1 MLRGYRGLGFA
12 ALVALVFVSFGLG
25 AFTMSLGY
33 PEQQERNKSY
43 QGGDKNKI
51 GALSAVT
58 NFASS
63 GMQHTPC
70 KKPQSEAERD
80 LCEQWR
86 AANAAEKS
94 AQWAVFGVIASIVG
108 ISLLLWQIM
117 LTREAVQDTGDATKA
132 MREANDI
139 AQIALE
145 NQKMIDDGRL
155 VLTAIQVE
163 HGSKYV
169 KLRFSVSNIG
179 RTDVVITKVLFI
191 KSTKM
196 AIEAEPP
203 AAMSVMTS
211 KPSILKSGEITDVY
225 EGTGNSVS
233 GGDNLFLTIAVSYE
247 SRYRRTTS
255 FMCVKPQDGERR
267 DSDGFDLCAAWE
279 GELPQKVALLT
290 RVRLRGT

>member
-1 MLRGYRGLGFA
+1 MLFR
-12 ALVALVFVSFGLG
+12 
-25 AFTMSLGY
+25 
-33 PEQQERNKSY
+33 
-43 QGGDKNKI
+43 
-51 GALSAVT
+51 
-58 NFASS
+58 
-63 GMQHTPC
+63 
-70 KKPQSEAERD
+70 
-80 LCEQWR
+80 
-86 AANAAEKS
+86 
-94 AQWAVFGVIASIVG
+94 
-108 ISLLLWQIM
+108 
-117 LTREAVQDTGDATKA
+117 
-132 MREANDI
+132 
-139 AQIALE
+139 
-145 NQKMIDDGRL
+145 
-155 VLTAIQVE
+155 
-163 HGSKYV
+163 SKYV

-196 AIEAEPP
+196 ATEAEPP

-225 EGTGNSVS
+225 EGTGSSVS

-290 RVRLRGT
+290 RVGLRGT